1 MALSIER
8 SVSFRLAVLACMT
21 AAALSGCGGSPA
33 GGPGAPAGAG
43 GGGGAA
49 PGARGGSG
57 AGGRGG
63 RGGPAVDVRATTVQ
77 RMSVQRM
84 VDLAGTLMSP
94 DQAKVSA
101 EAAGVVRAVLVEIGQ
116 DVKVGTPLVKLEPRE
131 LQLALARAE
140 SALKQTRAQLGMHG
154 PLEEGDNPPPDDQVA
169 SVRNAYATYLDAKA
183 TAERMHTL
191 AGRGIVSPSDLQA
204 ADTKLKVAEAAHQS
218 ATDTMRGQKALLQDR
233 RASYDLAVKKLND
246 ATVRAP
252 IAGIVSDRPV
262 QVGEF
267 ISERTVVAT
276 IVQVNPLKL
285 RTGAQEKHAG
295 IVHSGQPVQ
304 FRVESYGDALFHGK
318 VAYVSPALDQTMRTF
333 TVEALV
339 DNTDRRLKPGFF
351 AKGVIL
357 TRMDEGVLAVPDTAV
372 STLAGVSSVY
382 VINNNRITQT
392 QVTLGVRQG
401 PLWEIV
407 EGLKGDETLANN
419 RLNELATGMS
429 VRIGTGEEGGRRG
442 QGGRSGRAS
451 RRPAGRRRPGR
462 WRREA
467 AAGEARAASGEATHE
482 ARGCQRQASCLRGDD
497 EPRAHRPRLVL
508 VPGTRPRP
516 DAEDR
521 LPDGHRRRLAA
532 GRERGGDRDDRHQ
545 ADRGGGQYD

>member
-1 MALSIER
+1 MSI
-8 SVSFRLAVLACMT
+8 
-21 AAALSGCGGSPA
+21 
-33 GGPGAPAGAG
+33 
-43 GGGGAA
+43 
-49 PGARGGSG
+49 
-57 AGGRGG
+57 
-63 RGGPAVDVRATTVQ
+63 
-77 RMSVQRM
+77 QRM
-84 VDLAGTLMSP
+84 VDLAGTLLSP

-116 DVKVGTPLVKLEPRE
+116 DVKVGTPLVRLEPRE

-140 SALKQTRAQLGMHG
+140 SALRQTRAQLGMQG
-154 PLEEGDNPPPDDQVA
+154 AIEDGDNPLPDDQIA
-169 SVRNAYATYLDAKA
+169 SVRNAYATFLDAKA
-183 TAERMHTL
+183 TAERVHTL

-204 ADTKLKVAEAAHQS
+204 ADTKLKVAEAAYQS
-218 ATDTMRGQKALLQDR
+218 AGDTVRGQKALLQDR

-295 IVHSGQPVQ
+295 IIKAGQPVQ
-304 FRVESYGDALFHGK
+304 FRVESYGDTLFTGK
-318 VAYVSPALDQTMRTF
+318 VAYVSPSLDQTMRTF
-333 TVEALV
+333 AVEALV

-357 TRMDEGVLAVPDTAV
+357 TKMDEGVLAVPDTAV

-382 VINNNRITQT
+382 VINKNRITQT

-407 EGLKGDETLANN
+407 DGLKGDETLANN

-442 QGGRSGRAS
+442 QGGRQGGRQGTGQGGRQGGGRQGGGA
-451 RRPAGRRRPGR
+451 AGGQGGEGGGRRGPG
-462 WRREA
+462 
-467 AAGEARAASGEATHE
+467 GEPGGAS
-482 ARGCQRQASCLRGDD
+482 
-497 EPRAHRPRLVL
+497 
-508 VPGTRPRP
+508 
-516 DAEDR
+516 
-521 LPDGHRRRLAA
+521 
-532 GRERGGDRDDRHQ
+532 
-545 ADRGGGQYD
+545 